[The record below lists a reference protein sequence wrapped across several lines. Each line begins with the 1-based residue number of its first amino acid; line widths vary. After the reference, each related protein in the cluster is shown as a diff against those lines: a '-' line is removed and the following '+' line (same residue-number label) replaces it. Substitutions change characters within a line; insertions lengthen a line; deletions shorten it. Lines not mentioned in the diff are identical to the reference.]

1 MISSGLQGKTK
12 LNNIKKK
19 IHEKFKNKYKDMP
32 LRYNSNIIDNIIYNE
47 RSHIVAAFKDR
58 LITDDNGEFLKRYY
72 NLEES
77 FIRLPKFFEYYELYS
92 KIFPNYTAIVESKY
106 LYQNIQKKQKMID
119 LQEQMEIEKQK
130 MKNKENE
137 KDIIKK
143 LEITSEFIDEYN
155 TNERNKKTTENVFST
170 DIINSIFS
178 KSNSE
183 EMELLF
189 NINKKNISKEE
200 KTFREKIQNLVSSI
214 NKYDEK
220 NKKEKSKNKGS
231 SKKKE
236 SHSGKKNK
244 INKSL
249 LGNDSNNKYVKINNI
264 INKNIFRKKNTI
276 FNINNEKISNK
287 SINNKKNN
295 INKINKNEMN
305 LIKLI
310 ESNIFKKKK
319 KNSKHHNKNFF
330 HNVSSSTSLK
340 KDFSRTKFSSKDNS
354 KKLSC
359 YSLNILNNINVSF
372 PQRIINYN
380 IINPN
385 LKNNIKTSNPLTTRK
400 KQKNVLNFSLDKKKL
415 SKNKKTNVL
424 KYTNSSNNIFEIKKK
439 KKSKSN
445 EDKSRKKSQT
455 KGKNTPSSFR
465 KNNIISSNIQKIT
478 SDIKKMNGRR
488 ISYNNF
494 NKISK
499 YKNNTYYLLDSRYFL
514 LNNLL
519 KTYRH
524 RKSSSH
530 NNRRSAR
537 SISNSMHNA
546 SKSRS
551 KSNKKNES
559 KNNIFESTNSS
570 NILKKK
576 NKTKIINSNV
586 SNMRNIKPIKNNKK
600 NIVNKFNMNVDSRN
614 KRLLF
619 GNKNIFKSKTKNI
632 LFPNESYLKMSI
644 LSAINQIKSCSKNK
658 EIKKHSNLSKK
669 NFFK

>member
-249 LGNDSNNKYVKINNI
+249 LGNDSNNK
-264 INKNIFRKKNTI
+264 
-276 FNINNEKISNK
+276 
-287 SINNKKNN
+287 
-295 INKINKNEMN
+295 
-305 LIKLI
+305 
-310 ESNIFKKKK
+310 
-319 KNSKHHNKNFF
+319 
-330 HNVSSSTSLK
+330 
-340 KDFSRTKFSSKDNS
+340 
-354 KKLSC
+354 
-359 YSLNILNNINVSF
+359 
-372 PQRIINYN
+372 
-380 IINPN
+380 
-385 LKNNIKTSNPLTTRK
+385 
-400 KQKNVLNFSLDKKKL
+400 
-415 SKNKKTNVL
+415 
-424 KYTNSSNNIFEIKKK
+424 
-439 KKSKSN
+439 
-445 EDKSRKKSQT
+445 
-455 KGKNTPSSFR
+455 
-465 KNNIISSNIQKIT
+465 
-478 SDIKKMNGRR
+478 
-488 ISYNNF
+488 
-494 NKISK
+494 
-499 YKNNTYYLLDSRYFL
+499 
-514 LNNLL
+514 
-519 KTYRH
+519 
-524 RKSSSH
+524 
-530 NNRRSAR
+530 
-537 SISNSMHNA
+537 
-546 SKSRS
+546 
-551 KSNKKNES
+551 
-559 KNNIFESTNSS
+559 
-570 NILKKK
+570 
-576 NKTKIINSNV
+576 
-586 SNMRNIKPIKNNKK
+586 
-600 NIVNKFNMNVDSRN
+600 
-614 KRLLF
+614 
-619 GNKNIFKSKTKNI
+619 
-632 LFPNESYLKMSI
+632 
-644 LSAINQIKSCSKNK
+644 
-658 EIKKHSNLSKK
+658 
-669 NFFK
+669 